1 MGENHHTSQL
11 VVKGPKQAM
20 WNYSILLFL
29 GCLSIFEAQAQ
40 KSSLLWREDGRCGDK
55 YPVPTG
61 TPGQCDPAGDGPK
74 KGPCCSPK
82 GFCGNTV
89 KHCECET
96 CVDYRKFAEEKNVKL
111 TKEVKNKAT
120 QSEQEEFAID
130 LTPKEDAGKRSPE
143 IVETRSG
150 SINGSKV
157 TPEDGLTYYEFHG
170 IPYAQPPVD
179 KLRFKSPLP
188 VRPWTNTLDA
198 SKKGP
203 YCWQQL
209 DFQPE
214 GSVEMSEDCLHLSI
228 YAEDLKPTQ
237 KPVMIWIHGG
247 GFTQG
252 SGNDYTPV
260 KLIREDVIVV
270 SINYRLGALGFLTF
284 GNNIVSGNMGLKDQA
299 LAIQWVKQNIES
311 FGGNPNRITI
321 FGESAGGMSVHAQVL
336 SPWNYGQIQGAI
348 AQSGTIIYHN
358 SIKTSGEREERF
370 AKHAAENIFECPN
383 YNDELDESVL
393 ECLQGIDGEYMHSKL
408 SLTIDQY
415 FDLNNPSPFVWQPV
429 IDNYASNP
437 FLPMDPLEAMKT
449 GIFNRIPF
457 ISGTVRNE
465 GALMVGIFR
474 SQGTRENLIENWTS
488 YGTPLILSASET
500 SNFTAEEIRL
510 ANISLKYYNHP
521 KGDTDIELD
530 QPLMDLFTDV
540 MFVSPD
546 QKSVQLMSKYTTNV
560 FNYHI
565 TQQTDNSLLA
575 KVFNQTKEY
584 TPAHGDDL
592 ISLMELYGLKLDQSD
607 EDAALAEHM
616 VKYWTNFAKF
626 GHPTPSGQDLP
637 FWDSVTQTENN
648 YLELKAAPEMKQDL
662 LPERM
667 QFWERMLWA
676 AKEEKI
682 ERKAMY
688 IRATQYLLDNSS
700 KKTLFQL

>member
-1 MGENHHTSQL
+1 MGTVHSQWSL
-11 VVKGPKQAM
+11 VMGMKTMLTIV
-20 WNYSILLFL
+20 IFLLVL
-29 GCLSIFEAQAQ
+29 VNIFEAQGQ
-40 KSSLLWREDGRCGDK
+40 KSPQLWREDGRCGDK
-55 YPVPTG
+55 YPLPNG
-61 TPGQCDPAGDGPK
+61 KPGQCDPAGDGPK
-74 KGPCCSPK
+74 KGPCCSPN
-82 GFCGNTV
+82 GFCGNTG
-89 KHCECET
+89 KHCTCEG
-96 CVDYRKFAEEKNVKL
+96 CVDYSQSLGQQSDEL
-111 TKEVKNKAT
+111 TDEAVDEAINSKQT
-120 QSEQEEFAID
+120 EFANDPSPTED
-130 LTPKEDAGKRSPE
+130 LTLKSPKSL
-143 IVETRSG
+143 ETPSG
-150 SINGSKV
+150 SMIGSKV
-157 TPEDGLTYYEFHG
+157 TLNEDFVYYEFHG
-170 IPYAQPPVD
+170 IPYAQAPVD
-179 KLRFKSPLP
+179 NLRFESPLP
-188 VRPWTNTLDA
+188 VKPWSDTLDA

-203 YCWQQL
+203 YCWQKL
-209 DFQPE
+209 DFLPE
-214 GSVEMSEDCLHLSI
+214 GSVDMSENCLHLSI
-228 YAEDLKPTQ
+228 YTKDTKPTL
-237 KPVMIWIHGG
+237 KPVMVWIHGG
-247 GFTQG
+247 GFTLG

-260 KLIREDVIVV
+260 EIIKEDVIVV
-270 SINYRLGALGFLTF
+270 TINYRLGALGFLTF
-284 GNNIVSGNMGLKDQA
+284 GNEIVSGNMGLKDQA

-311 FGGNPNRITI
+311 FGGNPNKITI

-348 AQSGTIIYHN
+348 AQSGTIIYQN

-370 AKHAAENIFECPN
+370 AKHAAEKIFECPN
-383 YNDELDESVL
+383 YNDELDQSIL
-393 ECLQGIDGEYMHSKL
+393 ECLQGIDGESMYSKL

-500 SNFTAEEIRL
+500 SNFTAEETRL

-592 ISLMELYGLKLDQSD
+592 ISLMELYGLKLDQS
-607 EDAALAEHM
+607 EEEAALAEHM
-616 VKYWTNFAKF
+616 VKYWTNFAEF

-648 YLELKAAPEMKQDL
+648 YLELKAVPEMKQDL

-667 QFWERMLWA
+667 HFWERMLWA

-700 KKTLFQL
+700 KEILFQL

>member
-40 KSSLLWREDGRCGDK
+40 KSSLLWREDGRCGDN

-96 CVDYRKFAEEKNVKL
+96 CVDYSKLAEEKKGKL
-111 TKEVKNKAT
+111 TKEVENKAIK
-120 QSEQEEFAID
+120 SEQEEFAID
-130 LTPKEDAGKRSPE
+130 LTPKEDTRKRSPE
-143 IVETRSG
+143 IVETRIG

-157 TPEDGLTYYEFHG
+157 IPEDGLTYYEFHG

-228 YAEDLKPTQ
+228 YTEDLKSIQ

-311 FGGNPNRITI
+311 FGGNPNQITI
-321 FGESAGGMSVHAQVL
+321 FGESSGGMSVHAQVL

-348 AQSGTIIYHN
+348 AQSGTMLYQN
-358 SIKTSGEREERF
+358 RIKSSGEREERF
-370 AKHAAENIFECPN
+370 AKHVAEEIFECPSDGN
-383 YNDELDESVL
+383 ELDETVL
-393 ECLQGIDGEYMHSKL
+393 ECLQSIDIANINNKL
-408 SLTIDQY
+408 GVSNPTA
-415 FDLNNPSPFVWQPV
+415 PSPFVWQPV
-429 IDNYASNP
+429 IDNYAENP
-437 FLPMDPLEAMKT
+437 FLPLDPLEAMKT
-449 GIFNRIPF
+449 GLFNKIPF
-457 ISGTVRNE
+457 ISGTVKNE
-465 GALMVGIFR
+465 GAYEVGGFL
-474 SQGTRENLIENWTS
+474 SQGTRENLPKNWIELV
-488 YGTPLILSASET
+488 TPLILCDPTRKDFSPEET
-500 SNFTAEEIRL
+500 ML

-521 KGDTDIELD
+521 KGDSNIDLD
-530 QPLMDLFTDV
+530 QPLMDLITDV
-540 MFVSPD
+540 SFVSPD
-546 QKSVQLMSKYTTNV
+546 QKTVQLMSKHSPNI
-560 FNYHI
+560 FNYHL
-565 TQQTDNSLLA
+565 TQQTDNSFFGRLP
-575 KVFNQTKEY
+575 NQSIEY
-584 TPAHGDDL
+584 SPLHGDDL
-592 ISLMELYGLKLDQSD
+592 TFLMG
-607 EDAALAEHM
+607 
-616 VKYWTNFAKF
+616 
-626 GHPTPSGQDLP
+626 
-637 FWDSVTQTENN
+637 
-648 YLELKAAPEMKQDL
+648 
-662 LPERM
+662 
-667 QFWERMLWA
+667 
-676 AKEEKI
+676 
-682 ERKAMY
+682 
-688 IRATQYLLDNSS
+688 
-700 KKTLFQL
+700 